1 MMYYQQQYPQYPQ
14 YQMPQAAQQP
24 QQQQQGIIWVQGESG
39 AKSYIVAPG
48 QSVLLMD
55 SEKSAFYIKSTDI
68 SGMPLPLRIFDY
80 TERNGTQ
87 PAPAPQTINFD
98 NYITRDEFERVIS
111 QLTNKNTTE
120 DDKNAKS
127 NL

>member
-1 MMYYQQQYPQYPQ
+1 
-14 YQMPQAAQQP
+14 
-24 QQQQQGIIWVQGESG
+24 
-39 AKSYIVAPG
+39 
-48 QSVLLMD
+48 
-55 SEKSAFYIKSTDI
+55 
-68 SGMPLPLRIFDY
+68 MPLPLRIFDY

-111 QLTNKNTTE
+111 QLTNKNTE